1 MGLYLVSDMPSVAT
15 TFAQT
20 ILADSCSFK
29 LFEILLP
36 NVEMSGQTEAIMGA
50 PDISLSYD
58 FSHSLWLDLLWYN
71 EWRANISG
79 LNPSLFPGQPFTS
92 SEFLWWSAG
101 NLEQHLQKTFYP
113 TFEKHLYCTR
123 YESFHVWY
131 RLTDDC
137 SVFIFTPSWSTFFTG
152 EHFFLAGDFAGVLLL
167 GEFRDKLI
175 LREGLGG
182 CLGVFRTNL
191 SIFQRQKVSE
201 IPSS

>member
-1 MGLYLVSDMPSVAT
+1 M
-15 TFAQT
+15 
-20 ILADSCSFK
+20 
-29 LFEILLP
+29 
-36 NVEMSGQTEAIMGA
+36 
-50 PDISLSYD
+50 
-58 FSHSLWLDLLWYN
+58 
-71 EWRANISG
+71 R
-79 LNPSLFPGQPFTS
+79 
-92 SEFLWWSAG
+92 
-101 NLEQHLQKTFYP
+101 
-113 TFEKHLYCTR
+113 
-123 YESFHVWY
+123 Y

-137 SVFIFTPSWSTFFTG
+137 FVIIFTPSFTG

>member
-101 NLEQHLQKTFYP
+101 NLEQHLQKTFSP
-113 TFEKHLYCTR
+113 TFESHLYCTR
-123 YESFHVWY
+123 YESLHVWY
-131 RLTDDC
+131 RWTDVC
-137 SVFIFTPSWSTFFTG
+137 SVLFSHQVAALFSLGNIFFW
-152 EHFFLAGDFAGVLLL
+152 LATSLACCYWESFV
-167 GEFRDKLI
+167 
-175 LREGLGG
+175 
-182 CLGVFRTNL
+182 TNL
-191 SIFQRQKVSE
+191 FCVKV
-201 IPSS
+201 